1 MKAKLP
7 AVCVGPE
14 LNEPFSAITLCG
26 SSTVPVQ
33 LQATVE
39 PAVTDTDAGEKAKPR
54 GSPTTVTD
62 ALRGAGAGVG
72 VAGGGCGAVVAVA
85 IAATVGG
92 TVAIV
97 AAGVGTVGLAVD
109 ALVGTVPADADG
121 VAALAG
127 ATLPVAGDAVVEAA
141 GPVVCDFNVAGC
153 DAAGSEVGSWPL
165 VFEDPPPQLKA
176 RQAQAIATTL
186 ANLPFLRNPCGE
198 PQRIILAG
206 GDCWCCSIHLIVVPT
221 AWKARQISGPAGS
234 CPIDFAEGK

>member
-1 MKAKLP
+1 M
-7 AVCVGPE
+7 
-14 LNEPFSAITLCG
+14 
-26 SSTVPVQ
+26 PVQ

-62 ALRGAGAGVG
+62 ALRGARAGVG

-97 AAGVGTVGLAVD
+97 AAGVGTVGIAED
-109 ALVGTVPADADG
+109 ARVGTVPADADADG
-121 VAALAG
+121 VAPAALAD

-141 GPVVCDFNVAGC
+141 GAAVCDFSAAGC
-153 DAAGSEVGSWPL
+153 DAAGAEVGSWPF

-198 PQRIILAG
+198 PQRMILGG
-206 GDCWCCSIHLIVVPT
+206 GDCCC
-221 AWKARQISGPAGS
+221 
-234 CPIDFAEGK
+234 C